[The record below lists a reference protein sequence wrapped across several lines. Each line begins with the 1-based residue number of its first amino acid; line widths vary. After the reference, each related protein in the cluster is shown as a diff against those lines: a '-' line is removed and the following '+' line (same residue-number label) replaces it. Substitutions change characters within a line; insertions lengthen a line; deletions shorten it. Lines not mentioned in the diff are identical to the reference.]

1 MPDSKGAY
9 TNKAM
14 DLAEEVVSKQLAQR
28 YQNSLKKEKK
38 RGRRARR
45 VGRAI
50 QNHALDFVS
59 KKPKWWINL
68 NKGLLVEFIIFIVS
82 QGFNFFTNCWVLVQI
97 FSVNNKIRYYRKL
110 KNVESLNFTTPGIC
124 SAIDWDMDKINE
136 QTTHFESI
144 MIVYCLFMAITS
156 LLILLHTLSWLYT
169 LWLSMEKKEIG
180 EKGRTMLIRMKL
192 IFLVG
197 MSFLEDIPLS
207 TLTAEI
213 FAVQQGAQGI
223 TCWLCKVSNRC
234 VDEKALQTFFDQ
246 SQQVLIL
253 NVVAISTTSLWKGIS
268 SFYRW
273 SRIPNFEMFF
283 IRACTSL
290 FVGFLFI
297 IVILT
302 PAMTV
307 LTYRYYAL
315 PSVPDNLIKDLID
328 RVYIIGVIFWVMV
341 LSVVFCCPLLNL
353 IRVGNK

>member
-1 MPDSKGAY
+1 MIKGAY
-9 TNKAM
+9 TNKAFN
-14 DLAEEVVSKQLAQR
+14 LAEEVVSKQLAEK
-28 YQNSLKKEKK
+28 YKKSLKEDQKK
-38 RGRRARR
+38 KGRGRRVRK
-45 VGRAI
+45 AI
-50 QNHALDFVS
+50 QNQAIDLVT
-59 KKPKWWINL
+59 KRPKWWINL
-68 NKGLLVEFIIFIVS
+68 NKGLLVEFVIFLVS
-82 QGFNFFTNCWVLVQI
+82 QGFNFFTNCWVLVQVFRVLNEFRFYQQI
-97 FSVNNKIRYYRKL
+97 A
-110 KNVESLNFTTPGIC
+110 NVTSLNFTTPGIC
-124 SAIDWDMDKINE
+124 QGIAWNMDDINE
-136 QTTHFESI
+136 KFTHFEAVT
-144 MIVYCLFMAITS
+144 IVYCFFMGITS
-156 LLILLHTLSWLYT
+156 LLILTQTLSWLYT

-180 EKGRTMLIRMKL
+180 EKGRAMLIRMKL

-207 TLTAEI
+207 TITAEI
-213 FAVQQGAQGI
+213 FAVQQGSTGI
-223 TCWLCKVSNRC
+223 TCWLCKVSGRC
-234 VDEKALQTFFDQ
+234 VDTKALETSLNK

-253 NVVAISTTSLWKGIS
+253 NVVAISVTSLWKGIS

-315 PSVPDNLIKDLID
+315 PGVTGGLVMDLID
-328 RVYIIGVIFWVMV
+328 RIYVIGVIFWVIV
-341 LSVVFCCPLLNL
+341 LAVVFCCPLLNL